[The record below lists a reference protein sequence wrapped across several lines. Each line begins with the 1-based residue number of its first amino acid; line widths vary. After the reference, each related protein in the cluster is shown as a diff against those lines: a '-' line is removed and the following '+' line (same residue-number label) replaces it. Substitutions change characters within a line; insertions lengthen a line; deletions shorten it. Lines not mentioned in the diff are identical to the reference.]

1 MISIDIYVMEFVSG
15 NWLSISLALIL
26 IDGLAELTKGEG
38 DNKVVAILKRMV
50 TFTRRS
56 APKKPNG

>member
-1 MISIDIYVMEFVSG
+1 MISIDIFVMEFVSG

-26 IDGLAELTKGEG
+26 LDGLAELTKGEG

-50 TFTRRS
+50 SFTRRS

>member
-1 MISIDIYVMEFVSG
+1 MISIDPYVIEFVGG

-26 IDGLAELTKGEG
+26 VDGLAELTKGEG

-50 TFTRRS
+50 TFTRR
-56 APKKPNG
+56 AVPKKQ